1 MFYSP
6 SQNDLFIA
14 VDTSFFINKHKVMNS
29 SYLTPFSKALL
40 TGVFAGI
47 SATFICIIYNV
58 IFRNETGYQLFNLIN
73 VSSLIFG
80 VNILFML
87 IGIIYYWFI
96 KYGKRGGEILYI
108 GVFVLIT
115 VFGILK
121 THGIHRTDDVTAN
134 IEFHHLLIAMI
145 IILSIAAS
153 IGIPVMFHSKK
164 FEEHV
169 L

>member
-1 MFYSP
+1 
-6 SQNDLFIA
+6 
-14 VDTSFFINKHKVMNS
+14 MNS

-58 IFRNETGYQLFNLIN
+58 IFRDETGYQLFNLIN

-80 VNILFML
+80 VNILFLL

-96 KYGKRGGEILYI
+96 KFLKRGEIVYI
-108 GVFVLIT
+108 GVFILIT
-115 VFGILK
+115 VIGIIK
-121 THGIHRTDDVTAN
+121 TYGIQRTDDQAAN

-145 IILSIAAS
+145 VILSIAAS
-153 IGIPVMFHSKK
+153 IGIPVMFHSKR

>member
-1 MFYSP
+1 M
-6 SQNDLFIA
+6 
-14 VDTSFFINKHKVMNS
+14 VMNS

-58 IFRNETGYQLFNLIN
+58 IFRDETGYQLFNLIN

-80 VNILFML
+80 VNIAFML
-87 IGIIYYWFI
+87 IGVIYYWFI
-96 KYGKRGGEILYI
+96 KYLKRSGEMVYI
-108 GVFVLIT
+108 GVFILIT
-115 VFGILK
+115 ILGILK
-121 THGIHRTDDVTAN
+121 TSGIQRTDDLVAN
-134 IEFHHLLIAMI
+134 IQFHHLFIAMI
-145 IILSIAAS
+145 VIWSIAAS
-153 IGIPVMFHSKK
+153 IGIPVMFHSKS

>member
-1 MFYSP
+1 
-6 SQNDLFIA
+6 
-14 VDTSFFINKHKVMNS
+14 MNS
-29 SYLTPFSKALL
+29 SYLTTFSKALL

-58 IFRNETGYQLFNLIN
+58 IFRDETSYQLFNLIN

-80 VNILFML
+80 VNIAFML
-87 IGIIYYWFI
+87 IGVIYYWFI
-96 KYGKRGGEILYI
+96 KYLKRSGEMIYI

-115 VFGILK
+115 IIGIIK
-121 THGIHRTDDVTAN
+121 TSGIQRTDDQVAN
-134 IEFHHLLIAMI
+134 VQFHHLFIAMI
-145 IILSIAAS
+145 IIWSLAAS
-153 IGIPVMFHSKK
+153 VGIPVMFHSKR

>member
-1 MFYSP
+1 
-6 SQNDLFIA
+6 
-14 VDTSFFINKHKVMNS
+14 MNS
-29 SYLTPFSKALL
+29 SYLTNFSKALL

-58 IFRNETGYQLFNLIN
+58 IFRDETRFQMFNIIN

-80 VNILFML
+80 VNIAFML

-96 KYGKRGGEILYI
+96 KYLKRGGEILYI
-108 GVFVLIT
+108 VVFVLIT
-115 VFGILK
+115 IFSIVKTYGIQ
-121 THGIHRTDDVTAN
+121 RTDDPAAN
-134 IEFHHLLIAMI
+134 IQFHHLLIAMI
-145 IILSIAAS
+145 VIWSISAS
-153 IGIPVMFHSKK
+153 IGIPVMFHSKR

>member
-1 MFYSP
+1 
-6 SQNDLFIA
+6 
-14 VDTSFFINKHKVMNS
+14 MNS
-29 SYLTPFSKALL
+29 SYLTTFSKALL

-58 IFRNETGYQLFNLIN
+58 IFRDETGYQLFNLIN

-87 IGIIYYWFI
+87 IGVIYYWFI
-96 KYGKRGGEILYI
+96 KYLKRGEIVYI
-108 GVFVLIT
+108 GVFILIS
-115 VFGILK
+115 VFCILK
-121 THGIHRTDDVTAN
+121 TYGIHRTDDPASN

-145 IILSIAAS
+145 VILSIAAS
-153 IGIPVMFHSKK
+153 IGIPVMFHSKR

>member
-1 MFYSP
+1 
-6 SQNDLFIA
+6 
-14 VDTSFFINKHKVMNS
+14 MNS
-29 SYLTPFSKALL
+29 SYLTTFSKALL

-58 IFRNETGYQLFNLIN
+58 IFRDETSYQLFTFIN

-80 VNILFML
+80 VNIAFML
-87 IGIIYYWFI
+87 IGVIYYWFI
-96 KYGKRGGEILYI
+96 KYGKRTGEWLYI
-108 GVFVLIT
+108 AVLALIT
-115 VFGILK
+115 IFGILK
-121 THGIHRTDDVTAN
+121 TSGIQRTDDLAAN
-134 IEFHHLLIAMI
+134 IQFHHLFIAMI
-145 IILSIAAS
+145 LIWGITAS

>member
-1 MFYSP
+1 
-6 SQNDLFIA
+6 
-14 VDTSFFINKHKVMNS
+14 MN
-29 SYLTPFSKALL
+29 SYLTTFSKALL

-58 IFRNETGYQLFNLIN
+58 IFRDETGYQLFNLIN

-96 KYGKRGGEILYI
+96 KYMKRGGEILYI
-108 GVFVLIT
+108 GVFILIT
-115 VFGILK
+115 VFCILK
-121 THGIHRTDDVTAN
+121 TYGIHRTDDQAAN

-145 IILSIAAS
+145 VILSIAAS
-153 IGIPVMFHSKK
+153 IGIPVMFHSKR

>member
-1 MFYSP
+1 
-6 SQNDLFIA
+6 
-14 VDTSFFINKHKVMNS
+14 MNS
-29 SYLTPFSKALL
+29 SYLTTFSKALL

-58 IFRNETGYQLFNLIN
+58 IFRDETGYQLFNLIN

-80 VNILFML
+80 VNIAFML
-87 IGIIYYWFI
+87 IGVIYYWFI
-96 KYGKRGGEILYI
+96 KYLKRGEMIYI

-115 VFGILK
+115 IFGIVK
-121 THGIHRTDDVTAN
+121 TYSIQRTDDPIAN
-134 IEFHHLLIAMI
+134 IEFHHLFIAMI
-145 IILSIAAS
+145 VIWSIAAS
-153 IGIPVMFHSKK
+153 IGIPVMFHSKR

>member
-1 MFYSP
+1 
-6 SQNDLFIA
+6 
-14 VDTSFFINKHKVMNS
+14 MNS

-58 IFRNETGYQLFNLIN
+58 IFRDETGFQLFNLIN

-80 VNILFML
+80 VNIAFML

-96 KYGKRGGEILYI
+96 KYGKRSGEMIYI

-115 VFGILK
+115 IWGILK
-121 THGIHRTDDVTAN
+121 TSGIQRTDDMAAN
-134 IEFHHLLIAMI
+134 VQFHHLFIAMI
-145 IILSIAAS
+145 IIWSIAAS
-153 IGIPVMFHSKK
+153 IGIPVLFHSKK

>member
-1 MFYSP
+1 
-6 SQNDLFIA
+6 
-14 VDTSFFINKHKVMNS
+14 MNS

-58 IFRNETGYQLFNLIN
+58 IFRDETRFQLFNLIN

-80 VNILFML
+80 VNIAFML

-96 KYGKRGGEILYI
+96 KYMKRSGEMIYI

-115 VFGILK
+115 IWGIIK
-121 THGIHRTDDVTAN
+121 TSGIQRTADMAAN
-134 IEFHHLLIAMI
+134 IQFHHLFIAMI
-145 IILSIAAS
+145 IIWSIAAS
-153 IGIPVMFHSKK
+153 IGIPVMFHSRK